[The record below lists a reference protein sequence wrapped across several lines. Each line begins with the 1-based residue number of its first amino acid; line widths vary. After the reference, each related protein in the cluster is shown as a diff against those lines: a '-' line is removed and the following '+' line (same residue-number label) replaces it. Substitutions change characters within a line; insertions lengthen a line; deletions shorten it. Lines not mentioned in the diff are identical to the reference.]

1 MKVCAGRKT
10 AYLNGMSYE
19 ECKKLAE
26 EITKKLVPEIIRS
39 GEMMWSELIK
49 KTDHDELIYKL
60 VLKYLRRDGFNI
72 GNSKSPEI
80 KPIN

>member
-19 ECKKLAE
+19 ECKTVAE
-26 EITKKLVPEIIRS
+26 DFTKKLAPGIRQTRK
-39 GEMMWSELIK
+39 MTWSQLLENVE
-49 KTDHDELIYKL
+49 HDELIYKL

-72 GNSKSPEI
+72 GNSDVPEVT
-80 KPIN
+80 PTN